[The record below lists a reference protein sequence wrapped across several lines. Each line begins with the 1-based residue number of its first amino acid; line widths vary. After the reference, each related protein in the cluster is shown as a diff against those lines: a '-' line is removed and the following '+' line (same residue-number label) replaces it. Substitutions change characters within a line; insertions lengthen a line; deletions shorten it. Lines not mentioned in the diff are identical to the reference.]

1 MARKKNGNRLP
12 LIVCIL
18 AMSFFGAG
26 ALGIVWLR
34 MEISTVAKQCG
45 KLEDERE
52 IVSREVQEL
61 RGQKSRSLRPS
72 TLASMVSGRLSMLP
86 DSRTIYVSAPD
97 MSARLG
103 DGRGVRRGKS
113 YGSQGEF
120 AGTR

>member
-1 MARKKNGNRLP
+1 MARKKSGNRLP
-12 LIVCIL
+12 LVVGIL

-26 ALGIVWLR
+26 ALSIVWLR

-103 DGRGVRRGKS
+103 DGRGTRRNKS

>member
-1 MARKKNGNRLP
+1 MARKKSGNRLP
-12 LIVCIL
+12 LVVGIL

-26 ALGIVWLR
+26 AISIVWLR

-103 DGRGVRRGKS
+103 DGRGTRRNKS

>member
-12 LIVCIL
+12 LVVGIL
-18 AMSFFGAG
+18 AMSFFGVG

-103 DGRGVRRGKS
+103 DGRGASAFFGGAK
-113 YGSQGEF
+113 GPG
-120 AGTR
+120 A